1 MKTKQEVIS
10 DLRAFVAQRSG
21 IEVSNYC
28 SPGRADPEG
37 WRALQADR
45 RLIGQQGRD
54 ARALLAYVEASGID
68 AEALARPLTGSGR
81 LSYEG
86 GALSYT
92 SGQYFATEYRAAA
105 CSALASVAWGFWA
118 EWHKGRFDSPG
129 LDIPKHLRENARL
142 TFGRGLAKRWFN

>member
-54 ARALLAYVEASGID
+54 ARALLAYVEASGMD
-68 AEALARPLTGSGR
+68 FETLVRPLTGGGR
-81 LSYEG
+81 LSYEN
-86 GALSYT
+86 GALTYT
-92 SGQYFATEYRAAA
+92 AGQYFATEYRASV
-105 CSALASVAWGFWA
+105 CRALASAIGAYWA
-118 EWHKGRFDSPG
+118 SGVSYKPFQTRQAAV
-129 LDIPKHLRENARL
+129 R
-142 TFGRGLAKRWFN
+142 TFGRGLANRCFN

>member
-21 IEVSNYC
+21 IEVGNYV
-28 SPGRADPEG
+28 SPGCADLDG

-54 ARALLAYVEASGID
+54 ARALLAYVEASLMD
-68 AEALARPLTGSGR
+68 FATLVRPLTGAGR
-81 LSYEG
+81 LSYEN
-86 GALSYT
+86 GALAYT
-92 SGQYFATEYRAAA
+92 AGQYFATEYRAAV
-105 CSALASVAWGFWA
+105 CRALAAALWA
-118 EWHKGRFDSPG
+118 YWNSDGLLKPG
-129 LDIPKHLRENARL
+129 QVRQAALR